1 MRLHSR
7 KPMQLHHGISLIDGF
22 DFGVSGRTGAYVIE
36 EDALTIVETG
46 PSPSV
51 PYIKQGLEQLG
62 YSLADV
68 KNIIVTHIHLDHAGG
83 AGRLL
88 ELCPHATLYVHP
100 KGRRHL
106 VDPKKLAAGAR
117 AIYGERFSELYDPI
131 VPVREERIVEKK
143 EGDTLQIAEGRTFE
157 FLDTPGHARHHLGI
171 YDPVSNGMFT
181 GDTAGIQYQELIP
194 HGVDFFLPS
203 TSPNHFDPA
212 AMKQS
217 LQRFREKQLDY
228 IYFGHF
234 GETNL
239 VEEALDQVEEWLN
252 LFVKEAKDAVAAGK
266 GYDEI
271 AENLFKHVQSKL
283 QERGIDEEHEVYQM
297 IRVDL
302 QLSALGMVD
311 YLQKQK

>member
-1 MRLHSR
+1 MQVYAR
-7 KPMQLHHGISLIDGF
+7 KPMKLHHDISLIDGF

-36 EDALTIVETG
+36 ADQLTIVETG

-51 PYIKQGLEQLG
+51 PYIKKGLEALG
-62 YSLADV
+62 YSFADV
-68 KNIIVTHIHLDHAGG
+68 KHIIVTHVHLDHAGG

-88 ELCPHATLYVHP
+88 ECCPHATLYVHP
-100 KGRRHL
+100 RGKRHL
-106 VDPKKLAAGAR
+106 AEPNKLAAGAR

-131 VPVREERIVEKK
+131 VPAAEERMVEKT
-143 EGDTLQIAEGRTFE
+143 EGDTLQIAEERILE
-157 FLDTPGHARHHLGI
+157 FWDTPGHARHHLGI

-181 GDTAGIQYQELIP
+181 GDTAGIQYEQLFP
-194 HGVDFFLPS
+194 HGVNFFLPS

-212 AMKQS
+212 AMKKS

-234 GETNL
+234 GETDL
-239 VEEALDQVEEWLN
+239 VEEALKQAESWLDI
-252 LFVKEAKDAVAAGK
+252 FVKEAEAAVAEGQ

-271 AENLFKHVQSKL
+271 AERLLVYVQSEL
-283 QERGIDEEHEVYQM
+283 REQGIDDAHEVYQM
-297 IRVDL
+297 IHVDL

-311 YLQKQK
+311 YLQKK

>member
-1 MRLHSR
+1 MHSR

>member
-1 MRLHSR
+1 MRLHSK
-7 KPMQLHHGISLIDGF
+7 KPVKLHHRISLIDGY
-22 DFGVSGRTGAYVIE
+22 DFGVSGRTGSYIIE
-36 EDALTIVETG
+36 EEALTIIETG

-51 PYIKQGLEQLG
+51 PYIKKGLEELG
-62 YSLADV
+62 YTLADV
-68 KNIIVTHIHLDHAGG
+68 KNIIVTHVHLDHAGG

-88 ELCPHATLYVHP
+88 ELCPNAALFVHP
-100 KGRRHL
+100 RGKRHL

-131 VPVREERIVEKK
+131 VPAGEERIVEKK
-143 EGDTLQIAEGRTFE
+143 EGDTLQIAEQRTLTFW
-157 FLDTPGHARHHLGI
+157 DTPGHAKHHLGI

-181 GDTAGIQYQELIP
+181 GDTAGIQYPELIP
-194 HGVDFFLPS
+194 HGVDFFLPT

-239 VEEALDQVEEWLN
+239 VEDALNQVEDWLDI
-252 LFVKEAKDAVAAGK
+252 FVAEAEDAVANGQ
-266 GYDEI
+266 GYDAI
-271 AENLFKHVQSKL
+271 ANRLLDHVQSKL
-283 QERGIDEEHEVYQM
+283 QEQGIDDQHEVYQM
-297 IRVDL
+297 IDVDL

>member
-1 MRLHSR
+1 MKLHSR
-7 KPMQLHHGISLIDGF
+7 KPMKLHHGISLIDGF
-22 DFGVSGRTGAYVIE
+22 DFGVSGRTGSYIIE
-36 EDALTIVETG
+36 GDELTIIETG
-46 PSPSV
+46 PSPAV
-51 PYIKQGLEQLG
+51 PYIKKGLEELG

-68 KNIIVTHIHLDHAGG
+68 KHIIVTHVHLDHAGG

-88 ELCPHATLYVHP
+88 ALCPNAVLYVHP
-100 KGRRHL
+100 RGERHL

-131 VPVREERIVEKK
+131 VPAEEERIVEKT
-143 EGDTLQIAEGRTFE
+143 EGDILQIGEERILE
-157 FLDTPGHARHHLGI
+157 FWDTPGHARHHLGI
-171 YDPVSNGMFT
+171 YDPLSNGMFT
-181 GDTAGIQYQELIP
+181 GDTAGIQYEQLFP
-194 HGVDFFLPS
+194 HGVNFFLPS

-234 GETNL
+234 GETDL
-239 VEEALDQVEEWLN
+239 VEEALKQAESWLDV
-252 LFVKEAKDAVAAGK
+252 FVKEAEAAVAEGQ

-271 AENLFKHVQSKL
+271 AKRLLKYVQSEL
-283 QERGIDEEHEVYQM
+283 SEQGINDDHEVYQM
-297 IRVDL
+297 INVDL

-311 YLQKQK
+311 YLQKK

>member
-1 MRLHSR
+1 MRMHIS
-7 KPMQLHHGISLIDGF
+7 KPVKLHHRISFIDGY
-22 DFGVSGRTGAYVIE
+22 DFGVSGRTGAYILE
-36 EDALTIVETG
+36 EDELTVVETG

-51 PYIKQGLEQLG
+51 PYIKIGLEELG

-68 KNIIVTHIHLDHAGG
+68 KNIIVTHVHLDHAGG

-88 ELCPHATLYVHP
+88 EICPNATLFVHP
-100 KGRRHL
+100 RGSRHL
-106 VDPKKLAAGAR
+106 VEPQKLAAGAR

-131 VPVREERIVEKK
+131 IPAAKARIVEKT
-143 EGDTLQIAEGRTFE
+143 EGDTLKIGPGRILE
-157 FLDTPGHARHHLGI
+157 FWDTPGHAKHHLAI
-171 YDPVSNGMFT
+171 YDPLSNGMFT
-181 GDTAGIQYQELIP
+181 GDTAGIQYPQLFP

-217 LQRFREKQLDY
+217 LQRFREKKLDY

-239 VEEALDQVEEWLN
+239 VEEALNQVESWLER
-252 LFVKEAKDAVAAGK
+252 FVQEAEDTVANGQS
-266 GYDEI
+266 YDKI
-271 AENLFKHVQSKL
+271 AERLLVHVRSTLREQ
-283 QERGIDEEHEVYQM
+283 GIDDQHEVYQ
-297 IRVDL
+297 IINVDL

-311 YLQKQK
+311 YLQKKH